1 MTGESQEVRVA
12 LVTGGAKGLGK
23 VIADRLLS
31 DGLRVAVFA
40 SNPKRGKETHEKSL
54 SVLRVDVANPSQV
67 RSGIASVLKTYG
79 RLDVLV
85 NNAGVSGPV
94 RLVQEISESDWK
106 RTIDVNLTGAF
117 ICCKYAVPEILKSG
131 KGGRIVNISSR
142 AWKKGT
148 AFRTPYS
155 ASKAGL
161 VGFTRA
167 LSKELGGFGVTVNVV
182 SPGPIE
188 GRRVEEV
195 MRLTAAANKVK
206 PSEVKN
212 RWLGSSFLHR
222 FSTPQEVAALV
233 SFLVS
238 HEGAF
243 ITGQEFDAD
252 ST

>member
-1 MTGESQEVRVA
+1 MPDNSQEVRVA
-12 LVTGGAKGLGK
+12 IITGGAKGLGRA
-23 VIADRLLS
+23 IADRLMS

-40 SNPKRGKETHEKSL
+40 SDLKGGREKRGPRL
-54 SVLRVDVANPSQV
+54 SVLRVDVADPQQV
-67 RSGIASVLKTYG
+67 RGGVASVLKTYG

-85 NNAGVSGPV
+85 NNAGISGPV
-94 RLVQEISESDWK
+94 GPVQEISEADWK

-117 ICCKYAVPEILKSG
+117 LCCKYAVPRILESG
-131 KGGRIVNISSR
+131 PGGRIVNISSR
-142 AWKKGT
+142 VWKKGA
-148 AFRTPYS
+148 AFRTSYS

-167 LSKELGGFGVTVNVV
+167 LSKELGGRGVTVNTI

-188 GRRVEEV
+188 GERIHEV
-195 MRLTAAANKVK
+195 SRLTAAAKK
-206 PSEVKN
+206 IRPSEVED
-212 RWLGSSFLHR
+212 RLLGSSILHR

-238 HEGAF
+238 REGGF

-252 ST
+252 AT

>member
-1 MTGESQEVRVA
+1 MSDKRRETRVA
-12 LVTGGAKGLGK
+12 LVTGGARGLGK
-23 VIADRLLS
+23 AIADRLQS

-40 SNPKRGKETHEKSL
+40 SSGGEHGGPGEKWTVHRADITDS
-54 SVLRVDVANPSQV
+54 SQV
-67 RSGIASVLKTYG
+67 RAGVASVLKTHG

-85 NNAGVSGPV
+85 NNAGVPGPV
-94 RLVQEISESDWK
+94 SRVQEISETDWK
-106 RTIDVNLTGAF
+106 RTVEVNLTGAF

-131 KGGRIVNISSR
+131 KGGRIVNISSM
-142 AWKKGT
+142 AWKKGA

-167 LSKELGGFGVTVNVV
+167 LSRELGSFGVTVNAV

-188 GRRVEEV
+188 GERIEEV
-195 MRLTAAANKVK
+195 ARLTAGANRVD
-206 PSEVKN
+206 PMEIKN
-212 RWLGSSFLHR
+212 RWLGASSLHR
-222 FSTPQEVAALV
+222 FAEPEEVAALV

-238 HEGAF
+238 ERGGY